1 MVIFI
6 AWKEQNI
13 IILNI
18 KQLGE
23 KKKAM
28 SRCCGYWDQ
37 RSSDIKLQL
46 SSSFTTFLNEAF
58 CNKGSSNCRTRLLC
72 FMLKQKTLSFISV
85 QWCSIWKKPNE
96 MTPCIPVWKVGLR
109 TVKVAKVWVKYFYH
123 DIFPY
128 FPFAVYQ
135 QKINPVWC
143 L

>member
-1 MVIFI
+1 
-6 AWKEQNI
+6 
-13 IILNI
+13 
-18 KQLGE
+18 
-23 KKKAM
+23 M

-128 FPFAVYQ
+128 FPFASLPTENQ
-135 QKINPVWC
+135 SCLMSLITERSKNERCWERCLSKI
-143 L
+143 